1 MELNIPGLVGGVCFS
16 LVCIVI
22 SIWSTR
28 KKRIADR
35 YSSTPQDESF
45 LIAGR
50 DIGWLVGSCSLTG
63 TILLSLTLFSNYRSI
78 RNIVRHPFS
87 KLHYFCNPSFI
98 SSCCIETGLV
108 LSFPFFFLFDMDIL
122 PDVGWTL
129 VITNHS
135 NLFSF
140 SFSATFVTSIF
151 VNSTTR
157 SIYKESLA
165 NTHFPWGLSLS
176 VLAGNFIHSIIF
188 YFLMLT
194 KD

>member
-63 TILLSLTLFSNYRSI
+63 TILLSLTLFSNYRSKYRSSSI
-78 RNIVRHPFS
+78 FETSLFLQSIVYYRVAVS
-87 KLHYFCNPSFI
+87 RRDLYFLF
-98 SSCCIETGLV
+98 L
-108 LSFPFFFLFDMDIL
+108 FFFLFDMDIL
-122 PDVGWTL
+122 PDVGWIL

-135 NLFSF
+135 NLFLF
-140 SFSATFVTSIF
+140 Q
-151 VNSTTR
+151 R
-157 SIYKESLA
+157 
-165 NTHFPWGLSLS
+165 HLSQ
-176 VLAGNFIHSIIF
+176 A
-188 YFLMLT
+188 FL
-194 KD
+194 